1 MLLEK
6 DAEIAR
12 LSALLESNHLEFSTP
27 CAAHQKFGSSDSL
40 SPSDY
45 ESLLLLLVSISRKS
59 INCYRHNSSRL
70 RWS

>member
-45 ESLLLLLVSISRKS
+45 ESLLLLLAQFE
-59 INCYRHNSSRL
+59 SSQVEL
-70 RWS
+70 VE